1 MTAKQKA
8 AGQDKA
14 AAAAQQKQMRD
25 AIQAKVAAYMKDNPK
40 ASANDVADYSH
51 EATAEMTADA
61 MKQMIK

>member
-1 MTAKQKA
+1 
-8 AGQDKA
+8 
-14 AAAAQQKQMRD
+14 MRD